1 MDTML
6 TSHTVV
12 MSKISQITNFLEV
25 KANPWVKVVQRPS
38 SYSFDKA
45 LLLYRISSNEWM
57 AWIPDFGQTRLNE
70 MEFYY
75 LD

>member
-1 MDTML
+1 MDT
-6 TSHTVV
+6 TPTTCNVDT
-12 MSKISQITNFLEV
+12 SKISQITNFLKV

-70 MEFYY
+70 MQFYY